1 MRMPAF
7 LTVIFLMSACFWSDD
22 TPKIIHILGETMG
35 TTYRVTI
42 VDAPE
47 QLTQQALTDGINAT
61 LETVNAQMSN
71 WVSNSEVS
79 QFNTNRSTSPVKSSE
94 AFLSVIAAAEDIHI
108 KSSGVFDV
116 TITPLIN
123 LWGFG
128 PKTPDEP
135 MPSQANIQ
143 QALAQI
149 GHSRLLHRNDSQ
161 KTLQKSHPD
170 VSINLSAIAK
180 GYGVDQVAGYLAA
193 TGITRYLVEI
203 GGDLVTAGLNVEG
216 KLWSIGIETPD
227 ALTQTVQTIIKISGQ
242 AMATSGDYRNF
253 FEQDG
258 VRYSH
263 IINATTGWPIRHRTA
278 SVTVL
283 AETAMAADGWAT
295 AMLSL
300 GQTAGMELAEQHQIA
315 VLFITKDEKKFI
327 INTSSYFEALTNIG
341 K

>member
-1 MRMPAF
+1 
-7 LTVIFLMSACFWSDD
+7 
-22 TPKIIHILGETMG
+22 
-35 TTYRVTI
+35 
-42 VDAPE
+42 
-47 QLTQQALTDGINAT
+47 
-61 LETVNAQMSN
+61 
-71 WVSNSEVS
+71 
-79 QFNTNRSTSPVKSSE
+79 
-94 AFLSVIAAAEDIHI
+94 
-108 KSSGVFDV
+108 
-116 TITPLIN
+116 
-123 LWGFG
+123 
-128 PKTPDEP
+128 
-135 MPSQANIQ
+135 MPSQADIQ
-143 QALAQI
+143 QALAQV
-149 GHSRLLHRNDSQ
+149 GHSRLLHWNDSQ

-193 TGITRYLVEI
+193 TDITRYLVEI
-203 GGDLVTAGLNVEG
+203 GGDLVTAGLNPEG
-216 KLWSIGIETPD
+216 KPWSIGIETPD
-227 ALTQTVQTIIKISGQ
+227 ALTQTVQTIVKLSGQ

-300 GQTAGMELAEQHQIA
+300 GQAAGMELAEQHQIA

-327 INTSSYFEALTNIG
+327 INTSSHFETLTDIG
-341 K
+341 M